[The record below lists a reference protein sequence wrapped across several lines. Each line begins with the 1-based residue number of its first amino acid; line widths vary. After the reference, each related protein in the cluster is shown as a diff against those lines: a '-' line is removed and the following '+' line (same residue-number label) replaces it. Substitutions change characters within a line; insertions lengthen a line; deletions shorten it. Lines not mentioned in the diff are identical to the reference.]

1 MLNFKRFLFA
11 FFCCIFLI
19 LPAQASEFIEAFNS
33 DITVNQDGSMTIV
46 ETITVHHEGQA
57 IRRGIYRDLSSQKG
71 EQYKVLEVKRNNFPE
86 PWFIERNDTFLRLNT
101 GDDELLPHPATSVF
115 ELTYVVYDA
124 LRPIRG
130 ENLNELYWNVTG
142 KWAFPI
148 DKVTVR
154 VHYPENTDVVRQ
166 YVYKT
171 AHDAKMLPK
180 SDFFDLGNLPTDFEV
195 TIAQAFTQGTVN
207 IPFPRLYK
215 TLIYALM
222 ATLIYFLIMWWY
234 CGKDPKSQPIVPDWE
249 PPQNL
254 TPLECAVLNH
264 QGKIPSN
271 AFFIHIVWLL
281 KKKIISMATQKYSCL
296 FGSDEVYELTT
307 LANIS
312 EDDKKNGEIKS
323 YLDNFP
329 NMLRLV
335 KKPSEK
341 ITSYQQKLAES
352 VQNKLDK
359 KYYNRHGW
367 VTFFGALIFPSVW
380 MWLFPES
387 IGLMFW
393 CLMWGAGIISLFV
406 QRRWLVAIPFIAVLI
421 PVMGMLIGFD
431 LFNAMLF
438 ALYAVMIYAFYY
450 LMFEPTFIGQR
461 EIEKI
466 AGLKMF
472 LEAVTGNSASQ
483 QPDKRVTPQDMED
496 LFPYAVALGLEKA
509 WSKKYESVF
518 GEQALAEVQ
527 KSHLYYMPQ
536 IRANLGNYCT
546 TAASYTPPSSSSS
559 GIGSSG
565 GGHAGG
571 GFGGGGGG
579 GR

>member
-1 MLNFKRFLFA
+1 MSNFKRF
-11 FFCCIFLI
+11 IFGILCWLCLI
-19 LPAQASEFIEAFNS
+19 VPAHAAEFIEAFNA
-33 DITVNQDGSMTIV
+33 DITVNTDGSMTVV
-46 ETITVHHEGQA
+46 ETIVVHHEGNK
-57 IRRGIYRDLSSQKG
+57 IRRGIYRDLSTKKG
-71 EQYKVLEVKRNNFPE
+71 EQYKILGVKRNNFPE
-86 PWFIERNDTFLRLNT
+86 PWFTEKVDMALRLNT
-101 GDDELLPHPATSVF
+101 GDNEFLPSPATSVF
-115 ELTYVVYDA
+115 ELSYVVYDA
-124 LRPIRG
+124 LRQIRG

-142 KWAFPI
+142 KWKFPM
-148 DKVTVR
+148 DKVTVK

-171 AHDAKMLPK
+171 AHDAKMLPN
-180 SDFFDLGNLPTDFEV
+180 SELLDLGNLPTNFEV
-195 TIAQAFTQGTVN
+195 TLAQAFTQGTVN

-281 KKKIISMATQKYSCL
+281 KKKIISMATQKYSGL

-312 EDDKKNGEIKS
+312 EDEKKGEIKL

-329 NMLRLV
+329 NMLRLM

-341 ITSYQQKLAES
+341 ITDYQRELTEKIQAKL
-352 VQNKLDK
+352 NK
-359 KYYNRHGW
+359 KYYNRHGFI
-367 VTFFGALIFPSVW
+367 TFFGALIFPCVW
-380 MWLFPES
+380 MILFPES
-387 IGLMFW
+387 IGIMLW
-393 CLMWGAGIISLFV
+393 CLAWVSGIISAIV
-406 QRRWLVAIPFIAVLI
+406 QRRWLAAVPFIAVLI
-421 PVMGMLIGFD
+421 PIFGMVLGFD
-431 LFNAMLF
+431 IVNAALF
-438 ALYAVMIYAFYY
+438 AVYGAVIYLFYY

-472 LEAVTGNSASQ
+472 LEAVTGNSANQ

-509 WSKKYESVF
+509 WSKKYEAVF

-546 TAASYTPPSSSSS
+546 TAASYTPPSSCSS